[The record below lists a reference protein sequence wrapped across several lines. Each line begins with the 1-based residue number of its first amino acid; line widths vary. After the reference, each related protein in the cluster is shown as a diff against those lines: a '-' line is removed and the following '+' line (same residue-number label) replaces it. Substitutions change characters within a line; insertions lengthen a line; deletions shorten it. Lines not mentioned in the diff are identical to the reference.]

1 MVALA
6 PQRTDDEI
14 SIRVAKM
21 VNAGEIKPELAQ
33 MFERA
38 LRTKLRGK
46 TIVMRDPGVRS
57 SSAEESRAGRCGEAG
72 EQQLNELF

>member
-1 MVALA
+1 MHWWWPAP

-38 LRTKLRGK
+38 LRDEVAGK
-46 TIVMRDPGVRS
+46 AIIMRDPGIRPRPPRKPS
-57 SSAEESRAGRCGEAG
+57 WA
-72 EQQLNELF
+72 

>member
-1 MVALA
+1 MRWWWPSP
-6 PQRTDDEI
+6 PQRSDAEI

-38 LRTKLRGK
+38 LRDEAAGK
-46 TIVMRDPGVRS
+46 VIIMRDPGIRPRPPRKPS
-57 SSAEESRAGRCGEAG
+57 WDW
-72 EQQLNELF
+72 